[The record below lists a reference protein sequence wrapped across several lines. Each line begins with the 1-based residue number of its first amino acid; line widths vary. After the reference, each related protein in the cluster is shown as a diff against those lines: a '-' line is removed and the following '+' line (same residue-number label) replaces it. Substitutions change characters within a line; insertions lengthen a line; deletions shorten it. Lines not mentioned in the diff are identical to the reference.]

1 MKNLL
6 EQEILEN
13 FVRELVNEFAVGDGV
28 AQKIY
33 IFYKA
38 YISRNEE

>member
-13 FVRELVNEFAVGDGV
+13 FVRELVDEFDTGDGV
-28 AQKIY
+28 AHKIFV
-33 IFYKA
+33 FYKA
-38 YISRNEE
+38 YIARD